1 MYAVKF
7 ITNIK
12 EGMIEVPE
20 EYRRRFKDSVKVI
33 LSSDEIVEENNDMI
47 ATLLESPL
55 AIPNFIPLGR
65 EDAHARL

>member
-20 EYRRRFKDSVKVI
+20 EYRRRFKDNVKVI
-33 LSSDEIVEENNDMI
+33 LSSDEIIEENNDMI
-47 ATLLESPL
+47 AMLLETPL
-55 AIPNFIPLGR
+55 IIPSFTPLGR
-65 EDAHARL
+65 EDAHARF